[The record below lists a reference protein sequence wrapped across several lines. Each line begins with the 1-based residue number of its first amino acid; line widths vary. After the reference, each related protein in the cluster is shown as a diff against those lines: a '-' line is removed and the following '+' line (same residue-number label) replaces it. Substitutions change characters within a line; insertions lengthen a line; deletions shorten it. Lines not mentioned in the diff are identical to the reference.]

1 MLGGYRNPN
10 DCACLKDLCL
20 LALPRASKK
29 TRGSDLDNSY
39 ISYIVLCDG
48 RYLGC
53 IFYADAW
60 RTQRCRWFWESRNFT
75 SGKDAR
81 ARSKTTLRTE
91 RQQWRSRQRG
101 RADRPRKSGSQ
112 EPGCSK
118 RKGRSC
124 SVLVFICGSDSYSA
138 TCGAICG
145 GSGLLFGNLVGVAG
159 FEPATPSSRT
169 RCATRLRYTPTVGGL
184 ITPAPLQVQA

>member
-1 MLGGYRNPN
+1 MSIGSASCFEKNREAQTGTIARSATSFSATVVILGASFMPMLAYPKMPLVFGV
-10 DCACLKDLCL
+10 
-20 LALPRASKK
+20 S
-29 TRGSDLDNSY
+29 
-39 ISYIVLCDG
+39 
-48 RYLGC
+48 
-53 IFYADAW
+53 
-60 RTQRCRWFWESRNFT
+60 NFT

-81 ARSKTTLRTE
+81 CRSKTTLRTE
-91 RQQWRSRQRG
+91 SRQWRSRQRG

-124 SVLVFICGSDSYSA
+124 SVLVFICSADSYS
-138 TCGAICG
+138 TTCG

>member
-1 MLGGYRNPN
+1 MPGGYRNPN

-20 LALPRASKK
+20 LALSRASKK
-29 TRGSDLDNSY
+29 SRGSDPDNSY

-48 RYLGC
+48 RYLGR
-53 IFYADAW
+53 IFYTDAGVPKDAAG
-60 RTQRCRWFWESRNFT
+60 FGVSNFT

-91 RQQWRSRQRG
+91 AAMRSRQRG

-124 SVLVFICGSDSYSA
+124 SVLVFICGADSYS
-138 TCGAICG
+138 TTCG

-184 ITPAPLQVQA
+184 ITPARLQAQA

>member
-1 MLGGYRNPN
+1 MLR
-10 DCACLKDLCL
+10 
-20 LALPRASKK
+20 KK
-29 TRGSDLDNSY
+29 SRGSDPDNSY

-48 RYLGC
+48 RYLGR
-53 IFYADAW
+53 IFYTDAGVPKDAAG
-60 RTQRCRWFWESRNFT
+60 FGVSNFT

-91 RQQWRSRQRG
+91 AAMRSRQRG

-112 EPGCSK
+112 GPGCSK

-124 SVLVFICGSDSYSA
+124 SVLVFICGADSYSA
-138 TCGAICG
+138 TCSATCG